1 MTASTKRE
9 QPTKRLF
16 VEPLPQTQKPTVAVV
31 NRQFFNGKDPV
42 GEAETKNEE
51 LKVSCFVTEPAK
63 VSVEMGLTVN
73 LGNYESARIGV
84 SVVVPCYREEIDDAY
99 AFAHRWAET
108 RIGEEVKSLRQHKPN
123 IF

>member
-1 MTASTKRE
+1 MTQSNQKRTRHTDEVSRPSTAY
-9 QPTKRLF
+9 
-16 VEPLPQTQKPTVAVV
+16 VQK
-31 NRQFFNGKDPV
+31 QFFNGKDPV

-63 VSVEMGLTVN
+63 VSVGMGLTVN
-73 LGNYESARIGV
+73 LGNYESARIDV

-123 IF
+123 LF